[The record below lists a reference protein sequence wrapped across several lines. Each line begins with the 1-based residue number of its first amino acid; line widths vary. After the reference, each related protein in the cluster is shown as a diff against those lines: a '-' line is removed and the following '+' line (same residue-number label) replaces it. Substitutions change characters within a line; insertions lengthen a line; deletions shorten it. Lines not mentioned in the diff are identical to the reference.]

1 MKKTLI
7 AILAILLVAV
17 TLVACSKEEAPKATE
32 PKATLPAKKDPVSQ
46 YKAEGFA
53 PSTLKN
59 QVSWEGLN
67 QFKGTTEIAKLY
79 QTDPQAAI
87 KEARQITV
95 DFFNYA
101 KTATW
106 IPAEDWHFTHHDNG
120 TGPDMMEGGQ
130 VYGGLPYVGLGAGPI
145 YRLMDFIDPET
156 GVVDITR
163 AGGKEHELQKMF
175 GNQCA
180 QGAYQGWCRFINSAN
195 YGGTP
200 GMTLNN
206 KFIPLGKYA
215 YNTDIDKWTAEYN
228 TKAVIADNSE
238 QTIYESYALMH
249 PGDGVVNYTTAGHV
263 MMIVS
268 EPVIVRRADGTIDG
282 NQSYVYRTDQHVQ
295 FEEYVHPDGG
305 DQCMAARYV
314 NVKSTFMGLR
324 NAGYIPFTYQEW
336 TGENP
341 IEIPVYTFH
350 HEGDAI
356 KLEEI
361 YGKKVTSNYH
371 IYDIY
376 ATVYDTAGNE
386 VLKIGT
392 HSDYASEYE
401 LAFMSESTQ
410 AVIWGNIHSLRP
422 DGDYT
427 VKVSMQ
433 SGTGERPT
441 LWEGKLI
448 VE

>member
-1 MKKTLI
+1 MRKTLI
-7 AILAILLVAV
+7 ALLAILLVAV
-17 TLVACSKEEAPKATE
+17 TLAACGKGEAAKSTE
-32 PKATLPAKKDPVSQ
+32 PKETLPPKKDPVSQ

-59 QVSWEGLN
+59 QVSWEGFN
-67 QFKGTTEIAKLY
+67 QFKGTTEIAELY

-106 IPAEDWHFTHHDNG
+106 IPAADWNFTHHDNG

-145 YRLMDFIDPET
+145 YRLMDFMDPET
-156 GVVDITR
+156 GVVDIIR

-180 QGAYQGWCRFINSAN
+180 QGAYQGWCRFINSAA

-200 GMTLNN
+200 SMTVIN

-215 YNTDIDKWTAEYN
+215 YDETIKKWTSQYN

-238 QTIYESYALMH
+238 QTIYESYALMQ

-282 NQSYVYRTDQHVQ
+282 QQSYVYRTDQHVQ

-305 DQCMAARYV
+305 DQCMAARFV
-314 NVKSTFMGLR
+314 NVKSTFIGLR
-324 NAGYIPFTYQEW
+324 NSGYIPFTFQEW

-350 HEGDAI
+350 HQGDSI

-361 YGKKVTSNYH
+361 YGKKITSNYH

-376 ATVYDTAGNE
+376 ATVYDAAGNE

-401 LAFMSESTQ
+401 LAFMREGTQ
-410 AVIWGNIHSLRP
+410 AVIWGNIHSMRVG
-422 DGDYT
+422 GDYT
-427 VKVSMQ
+427 VKISMQ